1 MATEIYKTIFQL
13 KRGTADRWIE
23 LNPILEAGEPGFE
36 LDTGKLKIG
45 DGKSNWRDLDY
56 INKYLF
62 CYPNKTDFP
71 NIGNENYIYKSNSE
85 SILYQWNT
93 NLNKYEQIKSIIY
106 AQDILDLED
115 YIKQITYTKSEI
127 ERLVQES
134 SGAPEIIYGG
144 LAENL

>member
-1 MATEIYKTIFQL
+1 MAKEIYTTIFQL
-13 KRGTADRWIE
+13 KRGTANRWRE

-45 DGKSNWRDLDY
+45 DGTSNWKDLEY
-56 INKYLF
+56 TNKYLF

-71 NIGNENYIYKSNSE
+71 NIGNENCIYKSNSE

-93 NLNKYEQIKSIIY
+93 KLNKYEQIKSTIY
-106 AQDILDLED
+106 ARDILDLED
-115 YIKQITYTKSEI
+115 YIKEITYTKPEI
-127 ERLVQES
+127 QKIIQES

-144 LAENL
+144 LAEQL